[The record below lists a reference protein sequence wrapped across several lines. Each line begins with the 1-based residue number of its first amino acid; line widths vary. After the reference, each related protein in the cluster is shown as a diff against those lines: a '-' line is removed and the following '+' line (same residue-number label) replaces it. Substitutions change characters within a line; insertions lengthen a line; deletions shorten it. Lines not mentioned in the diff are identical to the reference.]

1 MFVGRPG
8 PEPALNLYR
17 SHCGRNL
24 ILIKIAVRCETHLPL
39 MIRFVLSSLL
49 IKLGLLNL
57 VGSVWQLRY
66 KVVIIIPGVLTKTA
80 SNTSLHTGT
89 GSITGLL
96 EIKLALA
103 P

>member
-1 MFVGRPG
+1 MGRAG

-24 ILIKIAVRCETHLPL
+24 ILIKIAVRSETHLPL

-49 IKLGLLNL
+49 IKLGLLNR
-57 VGSVWQLRY
+57 VGSVRQLRY

-89 GSITGLL
+89 VTGSVAVQLSL
-96 EIKLALA
+96 
-103 P
+103 